1 MSQANTLVKQAPSDF
16 IAFLKKE
23 EIKRFFFVYDPISKN
38 LVSSHELLQ
47 PVADYIQSDKRDFA
61 EHEGLF
67 FQVSDHYDI
76 LQGAFV
82 HRTCRGQGAG
92 GCRFWEY
99 PTIADF
105 LQDGLRLSKGMTH
118 KNALAGLWWGGGKGI
133 IIVNAAIDKSDRK
146 VRETIFKEYG
156 LFITSLKGC
165 YITAEDVGASV
176 EDMAN
181 IFSQTRFITCIPHT
195 VGGSGNPSGWTA
207 KGVISGM
214 EAAVHFLGEKS
225 LKDKVV
231 VVQGMGH
238 VGEPLIDYLFK
249 TEVAKVIACDTDGEI
264 VNSVKEKYKEK
275 PLYATI
281 VAKDDNTILSEAC
294 DILAPCATGAILN
307 AHTIPGIKA
316 KIVCGAANNQLQDN
330 ERDDR
335 LLHERHIIYVPDFLT
350 NRMGIVN
357 CANEQYGY
365 VDNDPFIQRHLS
377 RDWVHSVYQT
387 TLQVLQGSQKHKEPP
402 GKVALR
408 IADELSYE
416 IHPIFGHRGRQ
427 IIESLVAGNWH
438 LMRG

>member
-1 MSQANTLVKQAPSDF
+1 MTLSNDLVNQAPHVF
-16 IAFLKKE
+16 IDFLKKE
-23 EIKRFFFVYDPISKN
+23 EIKRFFFVYDPVSKK
-38 LVSSHELLQ
+38 LVTSHELLQ
-47 PVADYIQSDKRDFA
+47 PVAAYIQSDKRDFA

-67 FQVSDHYDI
+67 FQVSEHYDI
-76 LQGAFV
+76 LLGAFI

-133 IIVNAAIDKSDRK
+133 IIANPAIDKHDPK

-176 EDMAN
+176 DDMSH

-214 EAAVHFLGEKS
+214 EAALHFLEDNS
-225 LKDKVV
+225 LKGKVV

-238 VGEPLIDYLFK
+238 VGEPLIHYLFEK
-249 TEVAKVIACDTDGEI
+249 NVDKVIACDTDGKT
-264 VNSVKEKYKEK
+264 VNSVKEKYKNK
-275 PLYATI
+275 PLMAT
-281 VAKDDNTILSEAC
+281 VAARGDHTILKEEC
-294 DILAPCATGAILN
+294 DILAPCATGAVLN
-307 AHTIPGIKA
+307 PDTIPGIKA
-316 KIVCGAANNQLQDN
+316 RIICGAANNQLEDN

-335 LLHERHIIYVPDFLT
+335 LLYERQILYVPDFLT

-387 TLQVLQGSQKHKEPP
+387 TLQVLQGSREHKEPP

-416 IHPIFGHRGRQ
+416 MHPIFGHRGRQ
-427 IIESLVAGNWH
+427 IIDSLVAGNWH
-438 LMRG
+438 LYG

>member
-1 MSQANTLVKQAPSDF
+1 MALSKNLVNQTPNEF
-16 IAFLKKE
+16 INFLKKE
-23 EIKRFFFVYDPISKN
+23 GIKRFFFSYDPETKK
-38 LVSSHELLQ
+38 LKSSHKQLEDI
-47 PVADYIQSDKRDFA
+47 AAYIQSDKRDFA

-67 FQVSDHYDI
+67 FQVSDQHDI
-76 LQGAFV
+76 LQGAFI

-92 GCRFWEY
+92 GVRFWEY
-99 PTIADF
+99 PTIKDF

-133 IIVNAAIDKSDRK
+133 ITVNPVIERNKQEI
-146 VRETIFKEYG
+146 RETVFKEYG
-156 LFITSLKGC
+156 KFITSLKGC

-176 EDMAN
+176 DDMAY

-214 EAAVHFLGEKS
+214 EAALHFLKEKS
-225 LKDKVV
+225 LQDKTV

-238 VGEPLIDYLFK
+238 VGEPLIHYLFEK
-249 TEVAKVIACDTDGEI
+249 EVAKVIACDTDGVI
-264 VNSVKEKYKEK
+264 VNSVKEKFKDK
-275 PLYATI
+275 PLFATI
-281 VAKDDNTILSEAC
+281 VAKDDNSILEEAC

-307 AHTIPGIKA
+307 PGTIPKLKA
-316 KIVCGAANNQLQDN
+316 RIICGAANNQLEDSD
-330 ERDDR
+330 RDDQ
-335 LLHERHIIYVPDFLT
+335 LLFERNIIYVPDFLT

-377 RDWVHSVYQT
+377 HDWVHSVYQT
-387 TLQVLQGSQKHKEPP
+387 TLQVLEGSHKHKESP

-416 IHPIFGHRGRQ
+416 LHPIFGHRGRQ
-427 IIESLVAGNWH
+427 IIDSLVAGNWH
-438 LMRG
+438 LCG